1 MPHVQAPPLSS
12 KLKIPAERTSE
23 VTALNTAFE
32 TTGNDR
38 LVPNAL
44 FLNFVERHGIFIQLI
59 PFILAVVVLLLSSL
73 NQDAAGLQL
82 SNIPD
87 LR

>member
-1 MPHVQAPPLSS
+1 M
-12 KLKIPAERTSE
+12 
-23 VTALNTAFE
+23 
-32 TTGNDR
+32 
-38 LVPNAL
+38 PNAL